1 MTVQTQKT
9 QYIRKVLDMYKEL
22 APNVAF
28 IRPSS
33 VTYEVYFAQMAVPK
47 EVMFFNFQATEP
59 DFSAFYKFMH
69 KDGEKRSIG
78 AAKKSVYQIIS
89 YEEFYPLAQEGLDRM
104 DGTRA

>member
-1 MTVQTQKT
+1 MKSISHRWQ
-9 QYIRKVLDMYKEL
+9 
-22 APNVAF
+22 
-28 IRPSS
+28 S
-33 VTYEVYFAQMAVPK
+33 PK

-59 DFSAFYKFMH
+59 DFGAFYKFMH
-69 KDGEKRSIG
+69 KDGAERPIG